1 MKKAFALIAIPAL
14 LLGACASDDKSN
26 VQYQDLGSGST
37 AATTQPQ
44 PANADATAQT
54 TTQTTTQSTTTTAGP
69 GAPPPSNAAYKP
81 WNQNTPATTANAAPA
96 TNYPTGIPV
105 PGKKGFV
112 RSPYAEH
119 AGLVDV
125 QGFPSGTQV
134 KCPYTGKI
142 FIVP

>member
-1 MKKAFALIAIPAL
+1 MKKSTILALSVAVPSLFLA
-14 LLGACASDDKSN
+14 ACGDQTN
-26 VQYQDLGSGST
+26 VQYQDQGTSPAGNSGQPTAGNAQADASGSS
-37 AATTQPQ
+37 AA
-44 PANADATAQT
+44 
-54 TTQTTTQSTTTTAGP
+54 STSGDS
-69 GAPPPSNAAYKP
+69 SNYKP
-81 WNQNTPATTANAAPA
+81 WTPNNSAPSGSASASTAK
-96 TNYPTGIPV
+96 YPQGIPV
-105 PGKKGFV
+105 PGKKGYV

>member
-1 MKKAFALIAIPAL
+1 MKKTTLIALAL
-14 LLGACASDDKSN
+14 AAPSLFLAACGDKTN
-26 VQYQDLGSGST
+26 VQYQDQGTTPTTSG
-37 AATTQPQ
+37 QPQ
-44 PANADATAQT
+44 PGNAAADA
-54 TTQTTTQSTTTTAGP
+54 S
-69 GAPPPSNAAYKP
+69 APADSSSANYKP
-81 WNQNTPATTANAAPA
+81 WTPNSSAPA
-96 TNYPTGIPV
+96 PTAAASASAAKYPAGIPV
-105 PGKKGFV
+105 PNKKGYV

>member
-1 MKKAFALIAIPAL
+1 MKKTTLIALAL
-14 LLGACASDDKSN
+14 AAPSLFLAACGDDKTN
-26 VQYQDLGSGST
+26 VQYQDQGTTPATSG
-37 AATTQPQ
+37 QPQ
-44 PANADATAQT
+44 PGNAQADATSSSASSSGDS
-54 TTQTTTQSTTTTAGP
+54 ST
-69 GAPPPSNAAYKP
+69 YKP
-81 WNQNTPATTANAAPA
+81 WTPNSSAASSSA
-96 TNYPTGIPV
+96 ASTSKYPQGIPV
-105 PGKKGFV
+105 PGKKGYV

>member
-1 MKKAFALIAIPAL
+1 MKKAYILLALPAL
-14 LLGACASDDKSN
+14 LLAACASDDKSN
-26 VQYQDLGSGST
+26 VQYQDLGSGAT
-37 AATTQPQ
+37 PATTQPQ
-44 PANADATAQT
+44 PANAAAQGT
-54 TTQTTTQSTTTTAGP
+54 TTTTTTTDQTTTTAGP

-81 WNQNTPATTANAAPA
+81 WNPNTPATTPSAAPA
-96 TNYPTGIPV
+96 TNYPLGIPV

>member
-1 MKKAFALIAIPAL
+1 MKKNTIIALAL
-14 LLGACASDDKSN
+14 GLAVPSLFLTACGDDKTN
-26 VQYQDLGSGST
+26 VQYQDQGT
-37 AATTQPQ
+37 APATAGQPQ
-44 PANADATAQT
+44 PGNAQADA
-54 TTQTTTQSTTTTAGP
+54 SS
-69 GAPPPSNAAYKP
+69 PSASSGTDSSYKP
-81 WNQNTPATTANAAPA
+81 WTPNSSAPSPSATAANAK
-96 TNYPTGIPV
+96 YPTGILV
-105 PGKKGFV
+105 PGKKGYV